1 MYKYIISLTTIP
13 SKFDYL
19 YLAMDSM
26 VKQTVVAD
34 VIIINI
40 PKMYD
45 FRLTGKI
52 SQEKINN
59 FLGKYSKYNVVIN
72 MVEKD
77 DGPGTKILGL
87 LKNNILDKDKIN
99 DDTYLILLDDDFI
112 YKPYLIEYFDK
123 NINVNKDIDVATY
136 YSYNYNNINVAQA
149 ADAMIFKYNIINNF
163 LDYYEIIKDED
174 YLFYHDDFFISYFF
188 YLKNKSIRYINPP
201 YGCLIYDFHEYSKI
215 DSLFHLDGKYNRNN
229 LNIKSSKIL
238 NELKNNNKFINIH

>member
-40 PKMYD
+40 PKTYD
-45 FRLTGKI
+45 FRLTGEI
-52 SQEKINN
+52 SQEKIND

-99 DDTYLILLDDDFI
+99 EDTYLILLDDDFV

-123 NINVNKDIDVATY
+123 DINVNKDIDVATY

-163 LDYYEIIKDED
+163 LDYYDIIKDED

-188 YLKNKSIRYINPP
+188 YLKNKNIQYIPPP
-201 YGCLIYDFHEYSKI
+201 YGSLIYDWHEFSKI
-215 DSLFHLDGKYNRNN
+215 DSLFHLEGKYNRNN
-229 LNIKSSKIL
+229 LNMKSSEIL
-238 NELKNNNKFINIH
+238 NNLKNNNKFICI